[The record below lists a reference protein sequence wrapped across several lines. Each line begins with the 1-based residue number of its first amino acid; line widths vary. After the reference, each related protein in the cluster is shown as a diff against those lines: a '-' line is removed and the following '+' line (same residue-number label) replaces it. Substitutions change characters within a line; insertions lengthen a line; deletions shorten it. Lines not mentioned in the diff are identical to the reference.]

1 MAETE
6 LKLMDDDEVLD
17 YTQLQRRQ
25 FINHFTQNG
34 QTMPTDPK
42 DAKVLLTAL
51 ADMDRS
57 ALGKKRIRT
66 DEQIAQMNAQSV
78 DAIAAEV
85 KRTMLGRLTEPD
97 ESRTPPTLD
106 DLELPPLD
114 LVDGETDVGV
124 NSESYDA
131 FKQRF
136 ESIHGKPKRRDD

>member
-1 MAETE
+1 MADTE
-6 LKLMDDDEVLD
+6 LELMNDDEVLD
-17 YTQLQRRQ
+17 YTQIQRRK
-25 FINHFTQNG
+25 FINQFTNGG
-34 QTMPTDPK
+34 QTMPTDAK

-85 KRTMLGRLTEPD
+85 RRTMLGRQLPD
-97 ESRTPPTLD
+97 EVREPPTLD
-106 DLELPPLD
+106 GLDLPPLA
-114 LVDGETDVGV
+114 LVDGETDVGI
-124 NSESYDA
+124 NSESYDS

-136 ESIHGKPKRRDD
+136 ESIHGKPKRRED